1 MSTFTVSFSA
11 YDRVS
16 KNNLYFKAD
25 GKRFNSQRTIKICCD
40 VKYDVSVAVRP
51 SVSRLQ

>member
-11 YDRVS
+11 FDRVN
-16 KNNLYFKAD
+16 KNNLHFKAD
-25 GKRFNSQRTIKICCD
+25 GKRFSSERTIKICCD
-40 VKYDVSVAVRP
+40 VKYDVSVTVRP